1 MTPVAGAFEP
11 FLVER
16 RQAEIQ
22 ARLPFKAQEARVLK
36 KPALK
41 TPARRNLARP
51 QVAARKT
58 KALKS

>member
-16 RQAEIQ
+16 GQAEIQ
-22 ARLPFKAQEARVLK
+22 ARLPFKAKEARVLK
-36 KPALK
+36 KPGLKTIALK
-41 TPARRNLARP
+41 NPIRP

-58 KALKS
+58 